1 MNAKRLIKSEISAAL
16 LFLLFF
22 VFALYTMG
30 HASVGDLL
38 EAVAGLWILAL
49 TFGVCTGFF
58 YECVF
63 IPPEELHPLDDLIA
77 EISEEHS
84 VQNRASKLNRAE
96 SLAGQG
102 KNEDCNDL

>member
-16 LFLLFF
+16 VLLGIYSFVMYMEDRASLLDLAAGIWLLVF
-22 VFALYTMG
+22 VFGSITA
-30 HASVGDLL
+30 
-38 EAVAGLWILAL
+38 
-49 TFGVCTGFF
+49 FF

-63 IPPEELHPLDDLIA
+63 CPPEDPLDDLIA
-77 EISEEHS
+77 EILEEHS

-96 SLAGQG
+96 SPAGQG

>member
-16 LFLLFF
+16 LFLWFF
-22 VFALYTMG
+22 VFALYTTG

-49 TFGVCTGFF
+49 TFGVCSGFF

-77 EISEEHS
+77 ELSEEHS
-84 VQNRASKLNRAE
+84 VQNRASKLNRSE

>member
-16 LFLLFF
+16 LFLWFF
-22 VFALYTMG
+22 VFALYTTG

-84 VQNRASKLNRAE
+84 VQNRASKLNCHE
-96 SLAGQG
+96 SIAGQG
-102 KNEDCNDL
+102 KNEDFNDL